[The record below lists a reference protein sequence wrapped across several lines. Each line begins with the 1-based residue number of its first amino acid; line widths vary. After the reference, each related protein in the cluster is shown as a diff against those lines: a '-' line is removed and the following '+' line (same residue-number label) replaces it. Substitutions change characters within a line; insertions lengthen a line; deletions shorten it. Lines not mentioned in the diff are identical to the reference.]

1 MQIANHIP
9 GQGLRT
15 ERKPSNSTA
24 RKLTAQ
30 WEKAKVC
37 RCLSKDTQTLSKHRE
52 RRSAPL
58 VIGDIQVRCH
68 TARMAPCKN
77 PGSRCRRVSPWGG
90 GNGRPCREQSGGVL
104 SCTVNTPHQRSAS
117 PTARTRKLPALHG
130 GGCDSVQKRA
140 ARDQRSVRRRHGPG
154 SGAHGRRSPQG
165 RPREARSVGDGARK
179 LHC

>member
-90 GNGRPCREQSGGVL
+90 QWQAAPGTVWWRVELHREHAAP
-104 SCTVNTPHQRSAS
+104 TVSFTHSENTKAASSPRRRLRFCSETRSE
-117 PTARTRKLPALHG
+117 RPAL
-130 GGCDSVQKRA
+130 CKEA
-140 ARDQRSVRRRHGPG
+140 ARPG
-154 SGAHGRRSPQG
+154 VRSPWPAFPTRQAQ
-165 RPREARSVGDGARK
+165 RARSVGDGAHK